1 MTNLVALPVGTELV
15 GDFRIERVLGAGGF
29 GITYLALETALARQV
44 TIKEYFPVD
53 FAARAASEQ
62 VCPRSQG
69 SEADYAWGLDRF
81 LDEAKTLAKFN
92 HPNIVRV
99 YRYFR
104 DRNTGY
110 IVLHFEEGKSFK
122 DWLKALGRTPRQQ
135 EIDAILVP
143 LLDALEVI
151 HSADF
156 LHRDIAP
163 DNIIIRT
170 DGTPVLIDF
179 GSARGDI
186 AKQTKTL
193 SALVKPGYSPFEQY
207 ATTSSKQGPW
217 TDIYSLA
224 ATLYV
229 AVTGTRPQDAPS
241 RMVADELVPVRD
253 AARASYR
260 PGFLAALDRALAID
274 MNARPRSI
282 LEWRAQ
288 LLDPA
293 RPARGGARKAARTD
307 PPAGDA
313 AGKRRATPTDPPKR
327 AATAVAAAASG
338 HGVAAAAAS
347 DVAAP
352 SGPGLIGSF
361 LEGWREGGVPA
372 PPAKSAPKAEAK
384 GEAASPPP
392 AARAGD
398 AKPAKKASPEKPRG
412 GKATT
417 GPPAPAPVG
426 RAAVPAVVAA
436 RRPAAAEPA
445 GKQRSATGAR
455 RWRWRSL
462 VVKLL
467 IGVGVAGVAVAL
479 QDQIPGAHRQNLAA
493 ILGQGGDAGEV
504 KQIAGHAGGLRAIAF
519 AGDGATIVTAGDDAT
534 LKVWR
539 DADGTLVR
547 SIALDHGAP
556 TAMALHGGRAAT
568 AHRDG
573 TVVVWDWQAGTAV
586 ATFRRNEASVW
597 AVAFL
602 GDGDTVAAT
611 AHDWVVS
618 VWKVATPDVPAM
630 TLRGHGSAV
639 QAVAYA
645 PVPALIATAGADK
658 SIRIWRKE
666 DGSLVRSFRAH
677 ADFVTALAFD
687 DEGKLLASGSL
698 DGRVKVWSA
707 SGETL
712 HYDFGGHTGRVAALS
727 FGTDGGMLASASEDG
742 SLRLWNARGGKAV
755 RTIKPHAGGLAA
767 VVFGRDGQRI
777 AAGGADGRVRIYSVG
792 VAKPGT

>member
-29 GITYLALETALARQV
+29 GITYLALETALARRV

-53 FAARAASEQ
+53 FAARDAASEA

-69 SEADYAWGLDRF
+69 SEEDYAWGLERF

-110 IVLHFEEGKSFK
+110 MVLHFEEGKSFK
-122 DWLKALGRTPRQQ
+122 DWLKSLGRTPRQQ
-135 EIDAILVP
+135 EIDSILVP

-151 HSADF
+151 HGADF

-193 SALVKPGYSPFEQY
+193 SALVKPGYSPYEQY

-229 AVTGTRPQDAPS
+229 AVTGARPPDAPS
-241 RMVADELVPVRD
+241 RMVADELVPVRE

-260 PGFLAALDRALAID
+260 PGFLAAIDQALILDL
-274 MNARPRSI
+274 NARPRSVVD
-282 LEWRAQ
+282 WRAQ
-288 LLDPA
+288 LLEPAKPA
-293 RPARGGARKAARTD
+293 RNAARKANRTA
-307 PPAGDA
+307 PPAPRPAGA
-313 AGKRRATPTDPPKR
+313 APPPPAAAR
-327 AATAVAAAASG
+327 ERPAATAAAGSDASLSS
-338 HGVAAAAAS
+338 AKS
-347 DVAAP
+347 DAVDTT
-352 SGPGLIGSF
+352 GPGLIGSF
-361 LEGWREGGVPA
+361 MEGWRQGAAQSAPPIDSVASAPA
-372 PPAKSAPKAEAK
+372 PP
-384 GEAASPPP
+384 PPP
-392 AARAGD
+392 RDVAP
-398 AKPAKKASPEKPRG
+398 KPAKKVPSQ
-412 GKATT
+412 KARVAR
-417 GPPAPAPVG
+417 PVVPAPMPAVERVALPV
-426 RAAVPAVVAA
+426 VVAA
-436 RRPAAAEPA
+436 SAVAADEIKDKPRIAA
-445 GKQRSATGAR
+445 GQR

-467 IGVGVAGVAVAL
+467 IGVGVAGTAVAL
-479 QDQIPGAHRQNLAA
+479 LDQLPGVNREGAATMLLQSGGAIPVADLPGHVGPVRALAFTSGGAEVVS
-493 ILGQGGDAGEV
+493 AG
-504 KQIAGHAGGLRAIAF
+504 A
-519 AGDGATIVTAGDDAT
+519 DAT
-534 LKVWR
+534 LKIW
-539 DADGTLVR
+539 ASGSWTLVR
-547 SIALDHGAP
+547 EIVLEHGAP
-556 TAMALHGGRAAT
+556 TAMAVHGTRAAT

-573 TVVVWDWQAGTAV
+573 TVAVWDLGGGTRV
-586 ATFRRNEASVW
+586 ASFRRNEATVW
-597 AVAFL
+597 SVAFL
-602 GDGDTVAAT
+602 GDGDTVAAA
-611 AHDWVVS
+611 AHDWIVS
-618 VWKVATPDVPAM
+618 VWNVAQSEAPVRLLTAH
-630 TLRGHGSAV
+630 RSAV

-645 PVPALIATAGADK
+645 PEGELIATGGADK
-658 SIRIWRKE
+658 SIRLWRKG
-666 DGSLVRSFRAH
+666 DGGLLRSYRAH

-687 DEGKLLASGSL
+687 SDGGVLASGSL

-712 HYDFGGHTGRVAALS
+712 HVDLGGHTGRVEALS
-727 FGTDGGMLASASEDG
+727 FAPDGKALASVSEDG
-742 SLRLWNARGGKAV
+742 SIRVWDPRQGKPV
-755 RTIKPHAGGLAA
+755 RTIQPNTGGLAA
-767 VVFGRDGQRI
+767 VAFGRDGQHI
-777 AAGGADGRVRIYSVG
+777 AAGGADGHVRIYNVG
-792 VAKPGT
+792 ATKPGT